1 MSNDFSRYQIGTLEK
16 LVQDNQFEPEVL
28 REIDLELSRRKSRKR
43 NILLQKKI
51 LQLLKT
57 VKYDTNPSSGNLIN
71 LKKEKPASRPEADES
86 HYIQSNTAQTN
97 EKSKVMA
104 SHQSQYPDHFL
115 SKNFEAM
122 RDKLLDISAGRSRLL
137 NVDQNR
143 KDVIRCVD
151 ELPNELAKILLADR
165 VMKICPVPSPSLQE
179 LIDHGYL
186 EWDEEKKKYT
196 HLKKE
201 PDAKEWAGV
210 IGIDN
215 KFDLPLKDEYA
226 EDGRHNDLNLQAI
239 LYEPHL
245 NQAAKKLGSNA
256 RTAIEETGNNI
267 LFLCLGFLEWTE
279 KEDSNSKRLAPLF
292 LIPVSINKD
301 RERGVDIYT
310 LRYTGEDIIQ
320 NLILR
325 EKLQRDFGLS
335 LPDIIDPK
343 NEEKLIEP
351 ESYFEAIQELLDRKS
366 NNLLVRKWKVRRFAT
381 LATLSLGK
389 LLMYRDLD
397 PSNWP
402 AGEGNLLNHDVI
414 RKFFYDG
421 ELLVKSDS
429 SMQSYVLDDV
439 PQIHDHFPMVEDADS
454 SQMSVVIDVLRG
466 KNLVVEGPP
475 GTGKSQTITNIIS
488 AALSQGKKVLFV
500 AEKQAALDVVKNRM
514 DKAGLGDFCLNLHSD
529 NAKKK
534 IVLDSFKERI
544 LKQQTN
550 SYSVESYNILCDK
563 YESTR
568 EKLRSYA
575 AMVNQLW
582 KDTGITIHEILMAA
596 TLYKEKVSPLSFEEI
611 RPFNVNGHSFNK
623 NKLSDQL
630 EKLKVFYDYFDITN
644 KQLPESGRWESHPWF
659 GVKNKEAVSISSENT
674 IDYLNNWTNQ
684 LETFL
689 NQLFDKCAFHEIF
702 INHNE
707 NLDYYRNLLSVWST
721 LPQPE
726 GEVYFS
732 RLEKLSTESFEPLN
746 EFIERH
752 RTVSKLYSQVE
763 IAFTKEVLN
772 NEELLDNIECSLETL
787 ISMCIDKSISLNDVV
802 KKLDVLD
809 SVIKTLDKLD
819 RVYSD
824 LTPNLPEEIS
834 VFLSGNTK
842 SLKEFATFMS
852 LASDLPTGMLT
863 YRDDLFD
870 SEELATYTESLFERY
885 NSLISR
891 KEKLESKVKLEDL
904 PKNDELK
911 LARET
916 LARSNLFSWIK
927 PNWRQAKSIMKR
939 LTKEKK
945 IDVNKF
951 VDVLDELIEWQ
962 SECEQYSNDEKANRL
977 LQDHFRGLETDFE
990 LVNSMTRWYQN
1001 VRAEY
1006 GIGFGKRVI
1015 FAQTLFSMNHDFLRG
1030 IQGLAEKG
1038 LADDISTVC
1047 DCLSELSVVF
1057 KRETT
1062 FTDQELDLLSAD
1074 KPLES
1079 TRNII
1084 VNSLKNCQQYL
1095 CYPTSSLE
1103 ELEINIKAFKQIQDL
1118 RLKLKDSDICSHI
1131 FCDDIDLN
1139 LTNTSELPQDFNILV
1154 DTLQYA
1160 QIIEDEIS
1168 YPELLK
1174 VVKMLSHKEAVSE
1187 LKESGQELMNCL
1199 GLMTKYQDTF
1209 IGHIGSKLGEWCCNK
1224 GLGIKDV
1231 IERNRFAIENSIWL
1245 DSWVKYLFARERMEQ
1260 GGFERLNQYISNNL
1274 VSREVAEDAMKFATY
1289 YTLALEIYEEIPELS
1304 QKSGHEQTALQNKFK
1319 QLDEDLKQVQ
1329 RSRVASLIAD
1339 REIPAGTR
1347 GARAINYT
1355 GGALLH
1361 REMEKKARH
1370 ISIRNLV
1377 TRAGDAMIAY
1387 KPCFMMSPMAVAK
1400 FIPPGS
1406 LQFDIVVMDEA
1417 SQVKPQDALSCFAR
1431 GKQIV
1436 VVGDSKQLPPT
1447 SFFEKSTS
1455 NDSDMNESETGV
1467 LEESESILEAV
1478 GNYFDKR
1485 QLRWH
1490 YRSRHESLIEFS
1502 NHKFYDGNLVV
1513 FPSPWDASDE
1523 FGIKFHYVSDGRFI
1537 NNVNQDESLAVVS
1550 AIRKHLMSKPEE
1562 SLGVVAMNT
1571 KQRDLIQDHLESAL
1585 QKDPTFAKYYQQ
1597 NLATSDPLFIKNLE
1611 NVQGDERDVIFISFT
1626 YGPQERGAAKMP
1638 QRFGPISGASG
1649 WRRLNV
1655 LFTRAKSR
1663 IEVYS
1668 SMLAEHIVANEES
1681 SLGVKSLKAYLNFAR
1696 TGQLIGHD
1704 GVQQK
1709 APDSDFEISVMEA
1722 LSKKGF
1728 ECVPQVGV
1736 AGYFLDLAVRDPGM
1750 PGRYLMGI
1758 ECDGASYHSDKSTR
1772 DRDRVRQGVL
1782 EGLGWRIRRIWSTDW
1797 FKNANAELKPIVDEL
1812 KSLATPID
1820 GSNLTT
1826 IELSSNS
1833 DVVEH
1838 DEKLQTSEPVVKAVF
1853 SLREAL
1859 IRFNEDVIE
1868 KQYPDTDFSRRLLR
1882 PDMVERLVLE
1892 RPLTHSDFCVDIPA
1906 YLRENTSTQEATE
1919 FLDSVLEIIND
1930 YESIDDFKMVDE
1942 SVEII

>member
-1 MSNDFSRYQIGTLEK
+1 MSNDFSRYQIDVLEK
-16 LVQDNQFEPEVL
+16 LVQDNQFEPNIL
-28 REIDLELSRRKSRKR
+28 RKIDAELSRRKSRQR
-43 NILLQKKI
+43 NVLLKNKI
-51 LQLLKT
+51 QQLLKSP
-57 VKYDTNPSSGNLIN
+57 KQASDPSSFNLIHPAE
-71 LKKEKPASRPEADES
+71 KKTTSAPTGDAKRSTQISTFP
-86 HYIQSNTAQTN
+86 TN
-97 EKSKVMA
+97 EKSKSMV

-122 RDKLLDISAGRSRLL
+122 RDKLLDISGGRSRLL

-143 KDVIRCVD
+143 KDFIRCVD
-151 ELPNELAKILLADR
+151 ELPNELAKILLTDK
-165 VMKICPVPSPSLQE
+165 VMKICPVPSPTLQE
-179 LIDHGYL
+179 LIEHGYL
-186 EWDEEKKKYT
+186 EWDKEKKKYT

-215 KFDLPLKDEYA
+215 KFDLPLQDEHA
-226 EDGRHNDLNLQAI
+226 EDGRHDDLNLQAM
-239 LYEPHL
+239 LFEPHL
-245 NQAAKKLGSNA
+245 NQAAKKLGANA

-279 KEDSNSKRLAPLF
+279 KEDSNTKRQAPLF

-301 RERGVDIYT
+301 SERGIDIYT
-310 LRYTGEDIIQ
+310 VRYTGEDIIQ

-335 LPDIIDPK
+335 LPDIIDPQ

-351 ESYFEAIQELLDRKS
+351 ESYFLSIQELLDRKS
-366 NNLLVRKWKVRRFAT
+366 NNVLVRKWKIRRFAT

-402 AGEGNLLNHDVI
+402 AGEGNLLKHDVI
-414 RKFFYDG
+414 RSFFFDG
-421 ELLVKSDS
+421 EQPAKSES
-429 SMQSYVLDDV
+429 SIQSYVLDDV
-439 PQIHDHFPMVEDADS
+439 PQLHDNFPMIEDADS
-454 SQMSVVIDVLRG
+454 SQMSVVIDVLKG

-475 GTGKSQTITNIIS
+475 GTGKSQTITNIIA

-500 AEKQAALDVVKNRM
+500 AEKQAALNVVKNRM

-534 IVLDSFKERI
+534 LVLDTFKERI
-544 LKQQTN
+544 SKQYG
-550 SYSVESYNILCDK
+550 SGYSVGSYTILCDK
-563 YESTR
+563 YEVTR
-568 EKLRSYA
+568 EKLRSYV

-582 KDTGITIHEILMAA
+582 KETGLTIHEIFMAA
-596 TLYKEKVSPLSFEEI
+596 TLYQEKVSPLSFEEI
-611 RPFNVNGHSFNK
+611 KPLHVSGHTFNK
-623 NKLSDQL
+623 NQLAVQL
-630 EKLKVFYDYFDITN
+630 EQLKVFYDYLDITS

-659 GVKNKEAVSISSENT
+659 GVQNKEAVGASSERT
-674 IDYLNNWTNQ
+674 LDYLNNWTLQ
-684 LETFL
+684 LESFSK
-689 NQLFDKCAFHEIF
+689 QLFDECAS
-702 INHNE
+702 NGLLVSHNE
-707 NLDYYRNLLSVWST
+707 SLESYRNLLSVWIS

-726 GEVYFS
+726 GDVCFS
-732 RLEKLSTESFEPLN
+732 KLEKLSPETFEPLS
-746 EFIERH
+746 ELLEQYQILSE
-752 RTVSKLYSQVE
+752 LYSQVE
-763 IAFTKEVLN
+763 STFTKEIFTNDGL
-772 NEELLDNIECSLETL
+772 IEDIERSLETL
-787 ISMCIDKSISLNDVV
+787 TKIGVDERTSLNDVV
-802 KKLDVLD
+802 KKIDVLD
-809 SVIKTLDKLD
+809 SAINALDKLD
-819 RVYSD
+819 TVYSD
-824 LTPNLPEEIS
+824 LAPHLPAEVS
-834 VFLSGNTK
+834 VLLGGNNE
-842 SLKEFATFMS
+842 SFKEFTTFIKLS
-852 LASDLPTGMLT
+852 SELPAAMLT
-863 YRDDLFD
+863 HRDDLFD
-870 SEELATYTESLFERY
+870 SEELATYTESLFERH
-885 NSLISR
+885 NALISR
-891 KEKLESKVKLEDL
+891 KETLERKIKLDDL
-904 PKNDELK
+904 PTNDELK
-911 LARET
+911 IARET
-916 LARSNLFSWIK
+916 LASTNLFSWIK
-927 PNWRQAKSIMKR
+927 PTWRKAKSLMIT
-939 LTKEKK
+939 LSKEKRF
-945 IDVNKF
+945 DANKS
-951 VDVLDELIEWQ
+951 VDVLDELIEWN
-962 SECEQYSNDEKANRL
+962 SECELYSNDEKGTCL
-977 LQDHFRGLETDFE
+977 LQEHFRGLDTDFE
-990 LVNSMTRWYQN
+990 LVNSVTSWYKS

-1015 FAQTLFSMNHDFLRG
+1015 FAQTLFSMNHDFFRG
-1030 IQGLAEKG
+1030 IQGLADRG
-1038 LADDISTVC
+1038 LEDDISTVC
-1047 DCLSELSVVF
+1047 DCLSELSDVF
-1057 KRETT
+1057 KREAT
-1062 FTDQELDLLSAD
+1062 FTNQELDLLSAD

-1079 TRNII
+1079 ARDKI
-1084 VNSLKNCQQYL
+1084 VSSLKNCQQYL
-1095 CYPTSSLE
+1095 SNTASSLE
-1103 ELEINIKAFKQIQDL
+1103 ELRININVFKQAQAL
-1118 RLKLKDSDICSHI
+1118 QSQLKDSDVCSRI
-1131 FCDDIDLN
+1131 LGEDLTP
-1139 LTNTSELPQDFNILV
+1139 TNTSELPQNFNMLAG
-1154 DTLQYA
+1154 TLQYA
-1160 QIIEDEIS
+1160 RTIEANIS
-1168 YPELLK
+1168 HPELLR
-1174 VVKMLSHKEAVSE
+1174 VVKSLPHKEAVRVLQE
-1187 LKESGQELMNCL
+1187 CGQELMRYL
-1199 GLMTKYQDTF
+1199 DVVTKYQDTF
-1209 IGHIGSKLGEWCCNK
+1209 ITHIGSQLDVWCCNK
-1224 GLGIKDV
+1224 GLGIQDV
-1231 IERNRFAIENSIWL
+1231 IERNQFAGENSIWL

-1260 GGFERLNQYISNNL
+1260 GGFERLNQYLSNHL

-1289 YTLALEIYEEIPELS
+1289 HALALEIYETMPELS
-1304 QKSGHEQTALQNKFK
+1304 QKSGHEQTALQKQFK
-1319 QLDEDLKQVQ
+1319 QLDDELKQVQ
-1329 RSRVASLIAD
+1329 RRRVASLIAD
-1339 REIPAGTR
+1339 CKVPAGTR

-1361 REMEKKARH
+1361 REMEKKTRH

-1377 TRAGDAMIAY
+1377 ARAGDAMIAY

-1400 FIPPGS
+1400 YIPPGS

-1455 NDSDMNESETGV
+1455 NDSDIDESETGV

-1513 FPSPWDASDE
+1513 FPSPWDASDD

-1537 NNVNQDESLAVVS
+1537 NNVNPDESLAVVDG
-1550 AIRKHLMSKPEE
+1550 IRKHLMTKPKE

-1585 QKDPTFAKYYQQ
+1585 QEDPAFAKAYQQ
-1597 NLATSDPLFIKNLE
+1597 NLATPDPLFIKNLE

-1655 LFTRAKSR
+1655 LFTRAKNR

-1668 SMLAEHIVANEES
+1668 SMLSEHIVANEES
-1681 SLGVKSLKAYLNFAR
+1681 SFGVKSLKGYLQFAR

-1704 GVQQK
+1704 GVQEK

-1722 LSKKGF
+1722 LSKYGF

-1736 AGYFLDLAVRDPGM
+1736 AGYFLDLAVRDLGM

-1758 ECDGASYHSDKSTR
+1758 ECDGATYHSDKSTR
-1772 DRDRVRQGVL
+1772 DRDCVRQGVL

-1812 KSLATPID
+1812 TSLATPID
-1820 GSNLTT
+1820 ESTFAK
-1826 IELSSNS
+1826 IDLSANS
-1833 DVVEH
+1833 DAIEPH
-1838 DEKLQTSEPVVKAVF
+1838 EELQTPHSGVKAVS
-1853 SLREAL
+1853 SLKEAL

-1868 KQYPDTDFSRRLLR
+1868 KQYPDTDISRRLLR

-1892 RPLTHSDFCVDIPA
+1892 RPLTHSDFGVDIPA
-1906 YLRENTSTQEATE
+1906 YLRENTSTQEAAD
-1919 FLDSVLEIIND
+1919 FLDAVLEIIND
-1930 YESIDDFKMVDE
+1930 YESIDDSEMMED